1 VFGFLSDVFPIAGQ
15 HRKPYLSIGALL
27 YSVALISYALSGVE
41 DVVMLAL
48 ALFTATMG
56 MIMMDVMADT
66 MVSTDLWPNAALI
79 RQCDVLFIYS
89 VWSGRDSSPR
99 PSKDRCSP
107 ATTPSVSQV
116 IPQHYQR
123 PTLHYRTSIPLLNEC

>member
-79 RQCDVLFIYS
+79 CQCDVLFFI
-89 VWSGRDSSPR
+89 VCGAVAIRARAHPR
-99 PSKDRCSP
+99 TD
-107 ATTPSVSQV
+107 AVQLL
-116 IPQHYQR
+116 
-123 PTLHYRTSIPLLNEC
+123 LHPFRR